1 MDTNRFIKRLTE
13 IVEEYIS
20 DEEAYSDDVQL
31 EVNTQTWD
39 MEIADPDNDIPSC
52 DYWPMMDLVRMSS
65 GNAGQWEPD
74 PEAIAEVAAE
84 YVFTE

>member
-39 MEIADPDNDIPSC
+39 MEIADRIMTFPAVTIG
-52 DYWPMMDLVRMSS
+52 L
-65 GNAGQWEPD
+65 
-74 PEAIAEVAAE
+74 
-84 YVFTE
+84 